1 LTGQHGRYHRLVFL
15 FLVALFIV
23 IPLIEI
29 AVIIQV
35 GQWLGV
41 FNTIG
46 LLLLVSVMGA
56 WLVKR
61 QGLGVWRRIRD
72 QQQAG
77 QVPAAAVFDGAL
89 ILMAGAL
96 LLFPGFVTDVF
107 GLLLLL
113 PPVRA
118 GVRAYLRRR
127 YMARVQ
133 VVRSVRT
140 ATWSQTERPPYP
152 PPPSRPEP
160 PRSIPPRQ

>member
-1 LTGQHGRYHRLVFL
+1 MVL

-23 IPLIEI
+23 IPLVEI

-35 GQWLGV
+35 GDWLGIV
-41 FNTIG
+41 NTIG
-46 LLLLVSVMGA
+46 LLILVSVAGA

-61 QGLGVWRRIRD
+61 QGLGVLRRIGEQR
-72 QQQAG
+72 QAG

-89 ILMAGAL
+89 ILVAGAL

-118 GVRAYLRRR
+118 GVRAFLRRR
-127 YMARVQ
+127 YTRRVQ
-133 VVRSVRT
+133 VVRSVRM
-140 ATWSQTERPPYP
+140 ATWSQSGRPPDPPYP
-152 PPPSRPEP
+152 PPEP
-160 PRSIPPRQ
+160 PRSLPPRQ

>member
-1 LTGQHGRYHRLVFL
+1 MVL

-23 IPLIEI
+23 IPLVEI

-35 GQWLGV
+35 GDWLGIV
-41 FNTIG
+41 NTIG
-46 LLLLVSVMGA
+46 LLILVSVAGA

-61 QGLGVWRRIRD
+61 QGLGVLRRIGEQR
-72 QQQAG
+72 QAG

-89 ILMAGAL
+89 ILVAGAL

-118 GVRAYLRRR
+118 GVRAFLRRR
-127 YMARVQ
+127 YTRRLQ

-140 ATWSQTERPPYP
+140 ATWSQSGRPPEPPYP
-152 PPPSRPEP
+152 PPEP
-160 PRSIPPRQ
+160 PRSLPPRQ

>member
-1 LTGQHGRYHRLVFL
+1 MVL

-23 IPLIEI
+23 IPLVEI

-35 GQWLGV
+35 GDWLGIV
-41 FNTIG
+41 NTIG
-46 LLLLVSVMGA
+46 LLILVSVAGA

-61 QGLGVWRRIRD
+61 QGLGVLRRIGEQR
-72 QQQAG
+72 QAG

-89 ILMAGAL
+89 ILVAGAL

-118 GVRAYLRRR
+118 GVRAFLRRR
-127 YMARVQ
+127 YMRRVQ

-140 ATWSQTERPPYP
+140 ATWSQSGRPPDPLYP
-152 PPPSRPEP
+152 PPEP
-160 PRSIPPRQ
+160 PRSLPPRQ

>member
-1 LTGQHGRYHRLVFL
+1 VVL

-23 IPLIEI
+23 IPLVEI

-35 GQWLGV
+35 GDWLGIV
-41 FNTIG
+41 NTIG
-46 LLLLVSVMGA
+46 LLILVSVAGA

-61 QGLGVWRRIRD
+61 QGLGVLRRIGEQRR
-72 QQQAG
+72 AG

-89 ILMAGAL
+89 ILVAGAL

-118 GVRAYLRRR
+118 GVRAFLRRR
-127 YMARVQ
+127 YTRRIQ

-140 ATWSQTERPPYP
+140 ATWSQSGRPPDPPYP
-152 PPPSRPEP
+152 PPEP
-160 PRSIPPRQ
+160 PRSLPPRQ

>member
-1 LTGQHGRYHRLVFL
+1 VFL